1 MESVEK
7 KGIVALAKSPNKLN
21 SFWVQVEPEQEEQ
34 AKRTKKSEESDS
46 ILSVDEYRN
55 VLLDCS
61 GKTQQVSEEVLEAI
75 IAGFE
80 FACKAGPLCGEPV
93 RHLKVNLVDFQLSE
107 EFNSVEVMRG
117 VGKAVFG
124 SFLTAKPFLLEPVYK
139 TIISVASEL
148 AGECSR
154 ILSSRRGK
162 VSSFEQKG
170 LLTVIS
176 GFIPVSETFGFS
188 KEMRSATSGSAFW
201 QSFFDHWEKMPQK
214 LALQVISD
222 LRQSKGLAAQVPKPE
237 KFLEQ

>member
-1 MESVEK
+1 
-7 KGIVALAKSPNKLN
+7 
-21 SFWVQVEPEQEEQ
+21 
-34 AKRTKKSEESDS
+34 
-46 ILSVDEYRN
+46 
-55 VLLDCS
+55 
-61 GKTQQVSEEVLEAI
+61 
-75 IAGFE
+75 
-80 FACKAGPLCGEPV
+80 
-93 RHLKVNLVDFQLSE
+93 LKVNLVDFQLSGSE
-107 EFNSVEVMRG
+107 DFNSVEVMRG

-162 VSSFEQKG
+162 VTSFEQKG

-188 KEMRSATSGSAFW
+188 KELRSATSGRAFW